1 MLIGYDPRLY
11 KLLSFVIGAGI
22 AGAAGAV
29 FATWGGF
36 ISPTV
41 FALTMSAQVIISVLI
56 GGLGTLIGPILGAVA
71 IQYLINVAGT
81 QHTIDPSLGLGIVL
95 VAFVLLV
102 PQGVVPVA
110 RSWIVRLSS
119 AARTPRAKAAK
130 TPNASEQESR
140 S

>member
-1 MLIGYDPRLY
+1 M
-11 KLLSFVIGAGI
+11 
-22 AGAAGAV
+22 
-29 FATWGGF
+29 
-36 ISPTV
+36 
-41 FALTMSAQVIISVLI
+41 IISVLI

-71 IQYLINVAGT
+71 IQYLINVAGM

-110 RSWIVRLSS
+110 RSWIARLNWT
-119 AARTPRAKAAK
+119 ARTPRANGAK
-130 TPNASEQESR
+130 TSEQESR